1 VSRIQAI
8 RGVNDILPPE
18 TKHWD
23 GLIQLL
29 IQCLSQH
36 AYQEIKLPLIEQTSL
51 FKRTIG
57 DVTDIIEKEMYT
69 FTDLNGD
76 SISLRPEGTASC
88 VRAAIEHGQLRQAQK
103 WWYLGPMFRHEK
115 PQKGRYRQFYQL
127 GVEVFGIEEPS
138 VDIELL
144 LMLSS
149 MWNSLGI
156 ESKVKLELNC
166 LGTLEDRNRYKLK
179 LVDYF
184 EQHLN
189 QLTQDEQHRL
199 TRNPLR
205 LLDSKSP
212 VIQQLLIN
220 APHLIDDVNV
230 ESRRNFDLVCHGLD
244 TIGIEYHV
252 NPYLV
257 RGLDYYNHLVFEW
270 TTNDLGSQG
279 TVCAGGRY
287 DGLVE
292 QLGGPSTP
300 AIGFAMGIER
310 LLLLTEKQFES
321 KVADFYILT
330 QESQPLVETQLLAH
344 QLRHDLQAKVEVHLS
359 SKSLKSQ
366 FKKADKSGA
375 KFALVLGL
383 DELQNHQVTVKS
395 LREDYLEDQQLTL
408 NRSELISWLQ
418 NQHGERKC

>member
-1 VSRIQAI
+1 VSRIQGI

-18 TKHWD
+18 TQRWD
-23 GLIQLL
+23 GLIQVLT
-29 IQCLSQH
+29 QCLSQY

-57 DVTDIIEKEMYT
+57 DVTDIVEKEMYT

-88 VRAAIEHGQLRQAQK
+88 VRAAIEHGQLRQVQK

-149 MWNSLGI
+149 MWKSLGI
-156 ESKVKLELNC
+156 ENKVKLEINC
-166 LGTLEDRNRYKLK
+166 LGTLEDRNHYKSK
-179 LVDYF
+179 LVEYF
-184 EQHLN
+184 EQHLE
-189 QLTQDEQHRL
+189 QLSEDERHRL
-199 TRNPLR
+199 QRNPLR

-212 VIQQLLIN
+212 VIQQLLMN
-220 APHLIDDVNV
+220 APHLIDSINSD
-230 ESRRNFDLVCHGLD
+230 SRQNFDLLCRGLD
-244 TIGIEYHV
+244 AIGIKYQI
-252 NPYLV
+252 NPFLV

-270 TTNDLGSQG
+270 TTTDLGSQG

-287 DGLVE
+287 DSLVE

-310 LLLLTEKQFES
+310 LLLLTEKQFDS
-321 KVADFYILT
+321 TLADIYILT

-344 QLRHDLQAKVEVHLS
+344 QLRQHLQTNVEVHLS

-375 KFALVLGL
+375 KYALVLGA
-383 DELQNHQVTVKS
+383 DELQNHQVTVKL

-408 NRSELISWLQ
+408 NRSELIAWLQ

>member
-1 VSRIQAI
+1 MSRIQAI

>member
-1 VSRIQAI
+1 MSRIQAI

-330 QESQPLVETQLLAH
+330 QESQPLVETQLLAQ